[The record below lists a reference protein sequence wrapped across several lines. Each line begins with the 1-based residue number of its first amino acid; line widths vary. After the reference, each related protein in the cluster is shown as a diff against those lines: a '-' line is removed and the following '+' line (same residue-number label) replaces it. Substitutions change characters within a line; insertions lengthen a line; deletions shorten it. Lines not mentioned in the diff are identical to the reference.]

1 MINNKRT
8 IAILLAAY
16 NAEQFLS
23 EQIDSIIQQVYTDWT
38 LYIRNDGS
46 EDTTQLIID
55 NYVEK
60 FPDKIIQ
67 FDKNGQNLG
76 CIGNIF
82 RLFEEIESNYSM
94 F

>member
-55 NYVEK
+55 N
-60 FPDKIIQ
+60 
-67 FDKNGQNLG
+67 
-76 CIGNIF
+76 
-82 RLFEEIESNYSM
+82 
-94 F
+94 